1 MKKCYV
7 VFLLLLSASILL
19 SACGSNESSSKPAKS
34 TSTVV
39 GENAPEPLS
48 EHVSIKIGY
57 PTQGAS
63 MLSLWVAKDLG
74 IFKKYGVDAELIYVA
89 GTPKVQETLNSGGI
103 QVGLAGA
110 DSVGKA
116 KVAGIDSVI
125 LSAVADRSA
134 MYVYG
139 QKEIDQA
146 DITNELKGKTIITGV
161 EGSLYDHLAQHYIK
175 ENGLVPKKDVKLL
188 YMAGEGDRTAAF
200 MKGDGDFYVAAPP
213 TTFKMDEMGYPQL
226 YDFKQKEILNSGI
239 VMKTEYYKENTQLAE
254 ILVASLIEA
263 NANILADK
271 EMAIESISK
280 WTGLDDPELAEKTY
294 EDLVDT
300 LPVKPYVKESA
311 AQFILDNSDNEKVR
325 KLKTSDIVDDS
336 LVKKL
341 DESGFIDSLFK

>member
-7 VFLLLLSASILL
+7 VFLFLLSSVVLL
-19 SACGSNESSSKPAKS
+19 SACGSNESSSESAKS
-34 TSTVV
+34 STILAV
-39 GENAPEPLS
+39 NAPEPLS
-48 EHVSIKIGY
+48 QPVSIKIGY

-89 GTPKVQETLNSGGI
+89 GTPKVQETLNSDGI

-139 QKEIDQA
+139 QKEIDQS
-146 DITNELKGKTIITGV
+146 DIANELKGKTIITGV

-263 NANILADK
+263 NANILVDK

-280 WTGLDDPELAEKTY
+280 WTGLDDSELAEKTY
-294 EDLVDT
+294 EDLIDT
-300 LPVKPYVKESA
+300 LPVKPYVKEGA
-311 AQFILDNSDNEKVR
+311 VQFILDNSDNEKVR

-336 LVKKL
+336 LVEKL
-341 DESGFIDSLFK
+341 DESGFIDSLYK